1 MGSGD
6 LRNALQVATNLSF
19 NRWEI
24 HMNDISPAVV
34 ARNITI
40 LKIISAPDFNPDNK
54 EDFAFVW
61 DIWYNLEWPE
71 ITRKRFQQTMKDLLN
86 DLLPQEI
93 SIPKT
98 IQRQMLKDVWSSWL
112 LTSLESEFK
121 ASLFMKKIDEER

>member
-1 MGSGD
+1 LGSGD
-6 LRNALQVATNLSF
+6 LRNALQVATNSSS

-40 LKIISAPDFNPDNK
+40 LKIISATDFNPENK

-71 ITRKRFQQTMKDLLN
+71 ITRRRFQQTMKDLLN

-93 SIPKT
+93 SIPKI
-98 IQRQMLKDVWSSWL
+98 IQHQMLKDVWSSWL
-112 LTSLESEFK
+112 STSLESELK
-121 ASLFMKKIDEER
+121 VGLFMKKIDEER

>member
-1 MGSGD
+1 LGSGD

-112 LTSLESEFK
+112 LTSSESEFK
-121 ASLFMKKIDEER
+121 AGLFMKKIDEER

>member
-1 MGSGD
+1 
-6 LRNALQVATNLSF
+6 
-19 NRWEI
+19 
-24 HMNDISPAVV
+24 MNDISPAVV

-54 EDFAFVW
+54 EDFAFVCN
-61 DIWYNLEWPE
+61 IWYNLEWPE

-98 IQRQMLKDVWSSWL
+98 IQRQMLKDVWNSWL
-112 LTSLESEFK
+112 LTSSESEFK
-121 ASLFMKKIDEER
+121 AGLFMKKIDEER

>member
-1 MGSGD
+1 
-6 LRNALQVATNLSF
+6 
-19 NRWEI
+19 
-24 HMNDISPAVV
+24 MNDISPAVV

-112 LTSLESEFK
+112 LTSSESEFK
-121 ASLFMKKIDEER
+121 AGLFMKKIDEER